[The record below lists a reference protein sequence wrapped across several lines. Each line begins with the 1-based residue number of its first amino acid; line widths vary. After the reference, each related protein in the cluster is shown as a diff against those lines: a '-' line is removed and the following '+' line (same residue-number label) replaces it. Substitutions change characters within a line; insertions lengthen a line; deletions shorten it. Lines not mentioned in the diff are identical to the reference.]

1 MQFNRSYPTVN
12 VRTYRKNE
20 WLLKDAEYAKI
31 NADTNN
37 TFKVGHNK
45 FSDWSYD
52 EFLKY
57 ASGSLWINKQ
67 EDYSILRI
75 ESVVDAPIDE
85 AYVVPEEVVEVLIN
99 GEEGDPITEI

>member
-1 MQFNRSYPTVN
+1 MRFNRSYPTVN

-20 WLLKDAEYAKI
+20 WLLKDSEYAKI

>member
-1 MQFNRSYPTVN
+1 VQFNRSYPTVN
-12 VRTYRKNE
+12 VRIYRKNE

-45 FSDWSYD
+45 FSDWTYD

-57 ASGSLWINKQ
+57 ASGSLWVTNQ
-67 EDYSILRI
+67 DSSIFI
-75 ESVVDAPIDE
+75 EETVVDAPIDE
-85 AYVVPEEVVEVLIN
+85 DYVVPEETAGVLLY
-99 GEEGDPITEI
+99 GEEGGSLTVV